1 MKARRTGIIVDYNG
15 KDISKNIEQY
25 MTGFSVS
32 EVMSGEG
39 NKADIAL
46 EDREEMWM
54 GDWFPQR
61 GDTLEISMIQTNWD
75 GEGSRQSIKLGKM
88 EIDEI
93 ENSGPPN
100 TAKIGAVSIPNNA
113 EIRSVEKT
121 RSWEKVKL
129 SVIAKDIADGAGM
142 ESYYEAQEDPVLDR
156 AEESGQTD
164 LEFLM
169 KLCKDAGLAL
179 NVFDKKIVIFDEQ
192 KYEDAEPVM
201 TITKGKSP
209 VKSFSFKSTIHN
221 IYKSCHVKYKDSKG
235 NVLIEYTFTDP
246 NKKDGMTLEINEKV
260 EDQAAAEKL
269 AKKKLREKNKEEV
282 KASMTMPGNF
292 NLVAGNAI
300 KISGFHVYDGKYI
313 IEKATH
319 DLGSGGYTV
328 SMDIRKCLNGY

>member
-209 VKSFSFKSTIHN
+209 VKSFNFKSTIHN
-221 IYKSCHVKYKDSKG
+221 IYKACHVKYKDSKG
-235 NVLIEYTFTDP
+235 NVLIEHTFTDP